1 MDKYLTTDLEFMADL
16 SEDELNEIAGSH
28 GKYKDFGKGKDDDDR
43 DDDDRDDD
51 DRDDDDRDDDDDD
64 FKFKMPK
71 SFVPKKRPFG
81 IKKPFVFK
89 HPFICKFP
97 FKHH

>member
-1 MDKYLTTDLEFMADL
+1 MDNYLNTDLEFMADL

-28 GKYKDFGKGKDDDDR
+28 GKYKDFAKGKDDDDR
-43 DDDDRDDD
+43 DDDRDDD
-51 DRDDDDRDDDDDD
+51 KFEFDDDD

-71 SFVPKKRPFG
+71 PFVPKKRPVR
-81 IKKPFVFK
+81 IKKPFGFK
-89 HPFICKFP
+89 PPFICKFP